1 MSIRHDYD
9 QQLSANILVIGKSGV
24 GKSSLLNYI
33 FGAKVEETGSGAP
46 VTKKGIYDHT
56 YTYDQNFQI
65 HIFDTWGLEAD
76 KAEEWK
82 TMLMDKMQEYDQ
94 KEIHE
99 WFNTIIFCT
108 SVDANR
114 FEDFEIEMIRDLRKA
129 KNNIIVAV
137 THCHSPNDEKA
148 IQLRDERICKKT
160 GLTEE
165 DVVFVSSVEKKLIS
179 GAKTECF
186 GKERIFELIIR
197 NLWRTFKEKLP
208 YRVTQKVKDALAEYG
223 DKLHEIIHSN
233 IHFFAWFRKKNLDK
247 VEGEINTQV
256 NHMIPNITQMINDDY
271 EDAYRYYDA
280 LSRKYCSVGMYLDAE
295 KLRRNP
301 RMKFESRSEF
311 KEKAKEQLVM
321 ISNKLNAK
329 WDRNG
334 KLWQRT
340 ENFLVKIRTDFS
352 SIKEVRET
360 LETSAQK
367 LMDDCTVLFEQE
379 LQEIES
385 YINSL
390 DIEKNYIISQT
401 RNRV

>member
-1 MSIRHDYD
+1 MH
-9 QQLSANILVIGKSGV
+9 
-24 GKSSLLNYI
+24 
-33 FGAKVEETGSGAP
+33 
-46 VTKKGIYDHT
+46 
-56 YTYDQNFQI
+56 
-65 HIFDTWGLEAD
+65 
-76 KAEEWK
+76 
-82 TMLMDKMQEYDQ
+82 
-94 KEIHE
+94 
-99 WFNTIIFCT
+99 
-108 SVDANR
+108 
-114 FEDFEIEMIRDLRKA
+114 
-129 KNNIIVAV
+129 
-137 THCHSPNDEKA
+137 
-148 IQLRDERICKKT
+148 
-160 GLTEE
+160 
-165 DVVFVSSVEKKLIS
+165 KLIYRS
-179 GAKTECF
+179 LC
-186 GKERIFELIIR
+186 IFAPYILWELLDII
-197 NLWRTFKEKLP
+197 L
-208 YRVTQKVKDALAEYG
+208 
-223 DKLHEIIHSN
+223 IHSN